1 MTFMLRKLL
10 AWYLVLLMPCSLMAQ
25 ETTGALLHGTGLVSL
40 NGTQLTTSLAV
51 AAGAAIQTG
60 ATGLAYLSAPGSSAV
75 IESNSIVRFRNEGL
89 SLDHGSV
96 SLATSKSMPV
106 FARDFTIAPTS
117 QAWTEFYVTR
127 ADGAIQIVARKNDL
141 IVSCGS
147 NTATVKEGQQLSR
160 NDAPNCGVAQQSGGA
175 PSAATRPVMGSAA
188 AKYTA
193 LGVGGGLLVWSLAH
207 SDDPVSPSK
216 P

>member
-1 MTFMLRKLL
+1 MLRNLL
-10 AWYLVLLMPCSLMAQ
+10 VWYLVLLMPCSLMAQ
-25 ETTGALLHGTGLVSL
+25 ETSGALLHGTGMVSL
-40 NGTQLTTSLAV
+40 NGSQLTNSLAV
-51 AAGAAIQTG
+51 TVGATIQTG

-75 IESNSIVRFRNEGL
+75 IESNTIVRFRTEGL
-89 SLDHGSV
+89 SLDRGSV

-117 QAWTEFYVTR
+117 PAWTEFYVTR
-127 ADGAIQIVARKNDL
+127 VDGAIQIVARKNDL
-141 IVSCGS
+141 IVSCGA

-160 NDAPNCGVAQQSGGA
+160 NDAPNCGLAQHSGGA
-175 PSAATRPVMGSAA
+175 PSAATRPVLDSPA

-193 LGVGGGLLVWSLAH
+193 LGVGGGLLVWALAH
-207 SDDPVSPSK
+207 SDNPVSPSK